1 MAGDSHFVAGI
12 HKMGAQGVIQ
22 AQLLA
27 LETRLLFLH
36 Q

>member
-1 MAGDSHFVAGI
+1 MDGDNHFITVI

-27 LETRLLFLH
+27 AETHLLFLH